1 MPQYNLEILKWSR
14 ILLDKLFIEQAFRDK
29 STHWPV
35 EKWYPFLKFSDGLT
49 ATEFEQCLG
58 QSHAESQRMLQ
69 VFIREGLI
77 EKKTHPEDGRKRE
90 LFLSPKGK
98 LYQERLKQ
106 SLEEKLDY
114 VLKDMTVNEEIA
126 VLKFISKI
134 NQLTV
139 DKFAI
144 K

>member
-1 MPQYNLEILKWSR
+1 MPQYNREVHKWSR

-29 STHWPV
+29 PTQWPM
-35 EKWYPFLKFSDGLT
+35 EKWYPFLKFTDGLT
-49 ATEFEQCLG
+49 GTEFEQCLG
-58 QSHAESQRMLQ
+58 QRHAESQRLLHEFM
-69 VFIREGLI
+69 RAGLI
-77 EKKTHPEDGRKRE
+77 EKKVHPEDARKRE
-90 LFLSPKGK
+90 LFLTVKGRVQ
-98 LYQERLKQ
+98 QERIRSALQ
-106 SLEEKLDY
+106 EKMDY

-139 DKFAI
+139 EKFEI